1 MADEA
6 GGNDQSKSAP
16 EPLSAAPAVP
26 SGSAWKLPAGIEDHI
41 ESGKPDDGDE
51 CKLFRCVWLWKRGQ
65 LRARPFDFRKNGIAM
80 TRRQGPTWPG
90 MEVWLLWGD
99 ENKA

>member
-16 EPLSAAPAVP
+16 ELVSAAPAVP

-41 ESGKPDDGDE
+41 ENGKPDEGGKCSFGCDGYKQNFSI
-51 CKLFRCVWLWKRGQ
+51 CIAWKKG
-65 LRARPFDFRKNGIAM
+65 
-80 TRRQGPTWPG
+80 
-90 MEVWLLWGD
+90 
-99 ENKA
+99 KA